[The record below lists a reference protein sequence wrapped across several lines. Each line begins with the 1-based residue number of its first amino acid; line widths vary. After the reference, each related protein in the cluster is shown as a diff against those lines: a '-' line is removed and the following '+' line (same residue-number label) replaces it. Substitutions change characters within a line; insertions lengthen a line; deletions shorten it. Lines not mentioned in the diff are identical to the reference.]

1 MREKRAKKL
10 GSLCVFIGGNM
21 SLVDDELY
29 ANPLVMAIKDVKD
42 LKECMK
48 DDYEANKIVFVL
60 FGNIETIP
68 TIVDKLKSLGKVVFV
83 HENLIEG
90 LSSSTMSSIFIKK
103 YTKADGI
110 ITTRAQNAA
119 YARKIGLMSVLRFFI
134 LDSLSYQNVKDT
146 IKKSSCDFIEILPG
160 IMPKIIEEITRW
172 SQTPL
177 IAGGLIREKT
187 DVMAAISAGAVGVSS
202 SNKNVWKM

>member
-1 MREKRAKKL
+1 
-10 GSLCVFIGGNM
+10 M
-21 SLVDDELY
+21 SIVDDQLY

-48 DDYEANKIVFVL
+48 DDYEANKLVFVL

-68 TIVDKLKSLGKVVFV
+68 TIVDKLKSLGKIVFV

-172 SQTPL
+172 SQAPL

-187 DVMAAISAGAVGVSS
+187 DVMAAINAGAVGVSS
-202 SNKNVWKM
+202 SNKNIWKM